1 MQENTQ
7 CNPWQEKTYDEVCW
21 EPVSDITSSLPTDEL
36 PLNQSWSSLRA
47 LPLGGA
53 SLRKMLY
60 RVWQHPLALLPL
72 GVASWLILPV
82 LSDLDTFARLTRPQA
97 DLDTGIL
104 VGTVISVLRD
114 RQQNLREELFS
125 EMATVETCVQ
135 QHVKL
140 FRRDKP
146 RLRRSME
153 LLCAYLD
160 EKRDLLMMLRNYDVR
175 ISSSKKK
182 AWSRYWDRQ
191 QRRSLAILDV
201 LAEMGDGM
209 MAGPRYGFALFNSLA
224 ALEKC
229 ESLMIEL
236 NERRSK
242 WRASLETIFPP
253 SLYLTIITLMLALV
267 LCFVVR
273 SSAVASGQLLA
284 EKVVRLLFSMM
295 TVSFAAL
302 LQIMSDLSDPFS
314 GAYTIT
320 DLGPEAVDVAYTRA
334 RGALALSNMVEPLDA
349 TVDDSAIRPA
359 MELDDMLAKRLVR
372 EQNRGLRQ

>member
-1 MQENTQ
+1 
-7 CNPWQEKTYDEVCW
+7 
-21 EPVSDITSSLPTDEL
+21 
-36 PLNQSWSSLRA
+36 
-47 LPLGGA
+47 
-53 SLRKMLY
+53 
-60 RVWQHPLALLPL
+60 
-72 GVASWLILPV
+72 
-82 LSDLDTFARLTRPQA
+82 
-97 DLDTGIL
+97 
-104 VGTVISVLRD
+104 
-114 RQQNLREELFS
+114 
-125 EMATVETCVQ
+125 
-135 QHVKL
+135 
-140 FRRDKP
+140 
-146 RLRRSME
+146 ME